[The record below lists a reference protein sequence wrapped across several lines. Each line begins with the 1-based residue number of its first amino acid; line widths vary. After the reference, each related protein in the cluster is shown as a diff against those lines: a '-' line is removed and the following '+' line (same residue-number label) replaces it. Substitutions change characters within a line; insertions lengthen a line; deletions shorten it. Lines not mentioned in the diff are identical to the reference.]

1 MNSSF
6 FHSNDVFGL
15 IWVDDIRQ
23 GRWRDL
29 QWLLL
34 FLCVAV
40 SCLHV
45 MRGTWMLSN
54 ISENTELLGRL
65 ETLEA
70 AQLCTGLQM
79 EAIAL

>member
-1 MNSSF
+1 M
-6 FHSNDVFGL
+6 DE
-15 IWVDDIRQ
+15 IQTQ
-23 GRWRDL
+23 GQWWGL
-29 QWLLL
+29 QWILL
-34 FLCVAV
+34 FLSVAV

-54 ISENTELLGRL
+54 TSEDTELLGRL
-65 ETLEA
+65 ETSEA